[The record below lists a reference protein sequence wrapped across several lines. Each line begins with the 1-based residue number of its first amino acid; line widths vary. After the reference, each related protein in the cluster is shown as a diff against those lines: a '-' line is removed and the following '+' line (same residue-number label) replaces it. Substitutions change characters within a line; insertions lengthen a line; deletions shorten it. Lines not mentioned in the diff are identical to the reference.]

1 MIQDKS
7 KAFLQV
13 SVDMQVIV
21 VYAKAGQNF
30 TVEEKMIDNRSMF
43 QTGEAQLGEAILKAI
58 KEVSLK
64 KIESNS
70 FWIIIPEESVWFD

>member
-1 MIQDKS
+1 
-7 KAFLQV
+7 
-13 SVDMQVIV
+13 MQVIV

-64 KIESNS
+64 NRMKFI
-70 FWIIIPEESVWFD
+70 WIIIPEESVWFD

>member
-1 MIQDKS
+1 
-7 KAFLQV
+7 
-13 SVDMQVIV
+13 MQVIV

-64 KIESNS
+64 T
-70 FWIIIPEESVWFD
+70 